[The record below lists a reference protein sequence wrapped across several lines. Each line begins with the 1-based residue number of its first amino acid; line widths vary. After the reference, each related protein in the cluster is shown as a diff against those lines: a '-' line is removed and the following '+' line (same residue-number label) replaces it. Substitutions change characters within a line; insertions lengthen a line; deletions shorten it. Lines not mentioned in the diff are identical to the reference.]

1 MLLGVLLPLFALA
14 APAVGVGLGLE
25 QKAKLVVVHEVYA
38 GSPAARNGAIHAG
51 DHVVAVL
58 TNEHDPLGWL
68 PVKKLNVDEVVQ
80 LIKGATGD
88 KVGLRL
94 EGAKGQYQVYL
105 PREEFDVP

>member
-1 MLLGVLLPLFALA
+1 MLLPLFLPLLALA
-14 APAVGVGLGLE
+14 TPAVGVGLGLE
-25 QKAKLVVVHEVYA
+25 QKEKLVVVHEVYE
-38 GSPAARNGAIHAG
+38 GSPAARGGAIRAG

-58 TNEHDPLGWL
+58 SAEHDPLGWL

-80 LIKGATGD
+80 LIKGAVGD

-94 EGAKGQYQVYL
+94 EGPKGTYQVYL